1 MKPLNI
7 SKPNAIGSAKYTRI
21 RCRYRGFTLIELLS
35 VIAIFGVLVAI
46 LVPTVTKVKA
56 QAQESKC
63 SANLRQLAVIL
74 LAYSNDN
81 NGQLLAMGR
90 NGGVR
95 DPITGKKSGGKTW
108 SFAIQDYMEESWE
121 GRNDFRLQICP
132 AAYDSFGQPENGVY
146 RSYAINFN
154 GERWDADPSVFINHN
169 KPSQTVLFMDAAG
182 KGNDGD
188 CYAGFQ
194 STGGDGYL
202 TTGDWRHSG
211 RINTVFLDG
220 HVESFDQTA
229 EDLADLRV
237 AIENWRQ

>member
-1 MKPLNI
+1 MKPLNS
-7 SKPNAIGSAKYTRI
+7 SKPHANSSAKYTGI
-21 RCRYRGFTLIELLS
+21 RCRDRGFTLIELLS
-35 VIAIFGVLVAI
+35 VIGIIGVLVAI
-46 LVPTVTKVKA
+46 VVPTVTKVKA
-56 QAQESKC
+56 QGQETKC

-81 NGQLLAMGR
+81 QGELLSMGR

-95 DPITGKKSGGKTW
+95 DPITGKKSGGQTW
-108 SFAIQDYMEESWE
+108 SFIIRDYMEESWD
-121 GRNDFRLQICP
+121 GRNDFRIQICP
-132 AAYDSFGQPENGVY
+132 AAYDSYGQPKNGVY

-154 GERWDADPSVFINHN
+154 DERWDADPSVFMNHTN
-169 KPSQTVLFMDAAG
+169 PAKTVLFMDAAG

-220 HVESFDQTA
+220 HVESFDETE
-229 EDLADLRV
+229 EDLADLKV
-237 AIENWRQ
+237 AIANWRK